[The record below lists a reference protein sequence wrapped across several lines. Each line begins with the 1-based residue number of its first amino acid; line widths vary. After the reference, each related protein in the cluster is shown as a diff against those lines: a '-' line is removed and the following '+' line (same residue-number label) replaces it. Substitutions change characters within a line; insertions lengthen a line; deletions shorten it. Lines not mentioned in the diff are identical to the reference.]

1 MAETKFNGKWGMKN
15 SAYILL
21 GLFPWLD
28 AFAFVYMGRK
38 TGRKQWTRMG
48 IIFGVL
54 WYFGVL
60 FYGLTY
66 SYLPAS
72 NVVRQVIFLVKA
84 AILVLWPVIMILL
97 LASRK
102 DYLRLLAVTEKEP
115 DIPELMQDKKWRMQH
130 SMWTIWSFIPGLGGI
145 SLLTAGYSMK
155 DKTWK
160 KISAAVTAI
169 GVLSIVGIRVANSYA
184 YASLISTYLLSFS
197 ARMTLKNL
205 SCCTLILLFSLQIAL
220 MLAIRKEYLIHEA
233 VKWDTGK
240 RKYKCLSSLNW
251 RMKNSWWILM
261 CLVPYCTGVGLI
273 IAGLQSKKKKWAATG
288 LIAEI
293 LIAAGEIIL
302 YMPRFRYG
310 YSILK
315 FNLSILNFLVILTV
329 FSMAFVVRNE
339 FLFIRAKMLGGNET
353 AIQQEIA
360 AQENFRKR
368 TSREKTVET
377 DESEKEKKTRTVELT
392 PVKPEKKVEKKVEKQ
407 AEKQVVLVNA
417 SEKTDINTCT
427 EAELRKLPGLS
438 LAQIKAAVEYREKNG
453 FFNSVDDFVSILGI
467 KPHFAVQIFE
477 MAVASPAP
485 VKEKT
490 ESEKVVRRTIDI

>member
-1 MAETKFNGKWGMKN
+1 MTETKFNGKWGMKN

-48 IIFGVL
+48 IIFGAL

-72 NVVRQVIFLVKA
+72 NFVRQMIFLVKA
-84 AILVLWPVIMILL
+84 GVMLLWPVIMILL
-97 LASRK
+97 FASRK

-169 GVLSIVGIRVANSYA
+169 GILSIVG
-184 YASLISTYLLSFS
+184 LIAGSGYEYVYLLSFS
-197 ARMTLKNL
+197 VRRIMKNL
-205 SCCTLILLFSLQIAL
+205 SCCTLILMFPLQIAL
-220 MLAIRKEYLIHEA
+220 MLAIRKKYLIHEA
-233 VKWDTGK
+233 VRWDTGQ
-240 RKYKCLSSLNW
+240 RMYNCLSSLNW
-251 RMKNSWWILM
+251 RIKNSWWMLM
-261 CLVPYCTGVGLI
+261 CFVPYCNGVGLI

-293 LIAAGEIIL
+293 LIAVCEVIF
-302 YMPRFRYG
+302 YMPRFRFG
-310 YSILK
+310 YSEFLHTIGILYD
-315 FNLSILNFLVILTV
+315 LAVLTV
-329 FSMAFVVRNE
+329 ISMAFIVRNE
-339 FLFIRAKMLGGNET
+339 FLFTRAKMLGGNES

-368 TSREKTVET
+368 MSREKTIETVET

-392 PVKPEKKVEKKVEKQ
+392 PVKSEKKVEKQ
-407 AEKQVVLVNA
+407 DVKVNA
-417 SEKTDINTCT
+417 SEKIDINTCT

-438 LAQIKAAVEYREKNG
+438 LAQIKATVEYREKNG

-467 KPHFAVQIFE
+467 KPHFAVQIFD

-485 VKEKT
+485 VKEKP